1 MRILSA
7 PAADFD
13 ITRPCRAN
21 QDGAVILWR
30 RRFAYPAIPIPS
42 DCMVSSKSPDKA
54 KIIIGLSGGVD
65 SAVAAALL
73 IEQGRDVEALFMKNW
88 EEDDTADY
96 CAAEADLADAEQVA
110 QRLGIP
116 LHTVNF
122 ASEYWDRV
130 FEHFLAQ
137 YQAGNTPNP
146 DVLCNSEI
154 KFKAFLDHARALG
167 ADRIATGHYAVTQ
180 RHDGLTQLR
189 RAQDAEKDQTYF
201 LHALTQAQLA
211 PVDFPLGERRKPDVR
226 KLARSLGL
234 ANHAK
239 KDSTR
244 PFFGVQPCLLDDQG
258 KEIDGNPAAGNL
270 AIKHPWPAQ
279 MRTVYGDHQRFYDTY
294 FATYPGYYFTGD
306 GARRDEDGYYW
317 ITGRVDD
324 VLNVSGHR
332 LGTAEIESALVLH
345 EAVAEAA
352 VVGYPHELTGQGIY
366 AYVTLMAGA
375 QAADDLKAE
384 LIKLVR
390 SEIGPIAKINLIQ
403 WAPGLPKTR
412 SGKIMRRILRKIA
425 ANELDNLGD
434 TSTLADPSVV
444 NHLIEHRANH

>member
-239 KDSTR
+239 KDSTGICFIGEQR
-244 PFFGVQPCLLDDQG
+244 LRDFLQRFL
-258 KEIDGNPAAGNL
+258 
-270 AIKHPWPAQ
+270 PAQ
-279 MRTVYGDHQRFYDTY
+279 PGDIATPDGDVIGRHQGLMYYTIGQRRGLGIGGLADPLYVVELDVDKKHVIVGPKELLKTRIVPVAEVNWLGDEPLTSRDEWHLSVKVRSTRPPREAILRPINDKRAEVELLNPEEGVSPGQACVFYDTHGSRIY
-294 FATYPGYYFTGD
+294 GG
-306 GARRDEDGYYW
+306 GW
-317 ITGRVDD
+317 IT
-324 VLNVSGHR
+324 
-332 LGTAEIESALVLH
+332 
-345 EAVAEAA
+345 
-352 VVGYPHELTGQGIY
+352 
-366 AYVTLMAGA
+366 
-375 QAADDLKAE
+375 K
-384 LIKLVR
+384 
-390 SEIGPIAKINLIQ
+390 
-403 WAPGLPKTR
+403 
-412 SGKIMRRILRKIA
+412 
-425 ANELDNLGD
+425 
-434 TSTLADPSVV
+434 
-444 NHLIEHRANH
+444 RA

>member
-1 MRILSA
+1 
-7 PAADFD
+7 
-13 ITRPCRAN
+13 
-21 QDGAVILWR
+21 
-30 RRFAYPAIPIPS
+30 
-42 DCMVSSKSPDKA
+42 MVSSKSPDKA

-239 KDSTR
+239 KDSTGICFIGEQR
-244 PFFGVQPCLLDDQG
+244 LRDFLQRFL
-258 KEIDGNPAAGNL
+258 
-270 AIKHPWPAQ
+270 PAQ
-279 MRTVYGDHQRFYDTY
+279 PGDIATPDGDVIGRHQGLMHYTIGQRRGLGVGGRADAKAAPWFVIDKDLARNRLIVVQGHDHPRLFHPALKAAQAHWIAGGPPRRLTGLSAQIRYRQAAQACDVSPMDQERLIVRFAEPQWAVAPGQYVVFYD
-294 FATYPGYYFTGD
+294 GD
-306 GARRDEDGYYW
+306 LCLGGAV
-317 ITGRVDD
+317 ITCGLSDD
-324 VLNVSGHR
+324 
-332 LGTAEIESALVLH
+332 AC
-345 EAVAEAA
+345 
-352 VVGYPHELTGQGIY
+352 LT
-366 AYVTLMAGA
+366 
-375 QAADDLKAE
+375 
-384 LIKLVR
+384 
-390 SEIGPIAKINLIQ
+390 
-403 WAPGLPKTR
+403 
-412 SGKIMRRILRKIA
+412 
-425 ANELDNLGD
+425 
-434 TSTLADPSVV
+434 
-444 NHLIEHRANH
+444 H